1 LPDCGGIELLKEFR
15 KDYPESLIVMATMH
29 DDLALIREAFESGC
43 NVFLVKPHG
52 FMELFKR
59 LSRLDDDPE
68 ALDNLV
74 IDRMGVR
81 AFRR

>member
-1 LPDCGGIELLKEFR
+1 
-15 KDYPESLIVMATMH
+15 MH